1 VFVAVGVKEFE
12 IVLVVVVVEVGAEA
26 LVAESVGG
34 CTIVSVH
41 CESKVV
47 VSVGGQSG
55 RDRV

>member
-1 VFVAVGVKEFE
+1 MAVGVKEFE